1 MDCTENGHEN
11 GKVKVFKI
19 SFFLVV
25 SAVFKRNNFNL
36 SNTILSF

>member
-11 GKVKVFKI
+11 GNVKVFKI
-19 SFFLVV
+19 SFFWVV
-25 SAVFKRNNFNL
+25 SIVFKRDNFNI

>member
-1 MDCTENGHEN
+1 MDLTENGHEN
-11 GKVKVFKI
+11 GNVKVFKI

-25 SAVFKRNNFNL
+25 SVVFKRDNFNI